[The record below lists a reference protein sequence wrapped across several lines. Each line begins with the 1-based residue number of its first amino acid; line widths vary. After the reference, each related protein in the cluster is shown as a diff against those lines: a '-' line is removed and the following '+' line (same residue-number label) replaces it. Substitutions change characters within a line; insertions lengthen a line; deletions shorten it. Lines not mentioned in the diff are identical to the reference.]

1 MARPQASPRPLVTPV
16 HSADTLAGDAPDLR
30 PRWLRWLG
38 AAHQAGVHGRRVRAL
53 AGAIAP
59 LVASDQS
66 MLDVGCGDGRLTA
79 LLAQQNPGLRVSG
92 LDVLVRPD
100 AAIEVQPF
108 DGLHLPVPDKS
119 VDCVLLVDVLHHA
132 DDPLALLAEAVRV
145 ARRSVVIKDHRQ
157 SRPAARATLRL
168 MDWVGN
174 RAHGVALPY
183 NYWTMPQWHAAWRQ
197 LGLTPAHLQTRLGMY
212 PWPASW
218 LFETG
223 LHFLARLAP
232 PR

>member
-1 MARPQASPRPLVTPV
+1 MHAANS
-16 HSADTLAGDAPDLR
+16 LAGASPDLR

-38 AAHQAGVHGRRVRAL
+38 AAHHVGVHGRRVRAL
-53 AGAIAP
+53 ASAIGP

-66 MLDVGCGDGRLTA
+66 LLDVGCGDGRLTA
-79 LLAQQNPGLRVSG
+79 LLAQQNPGLRASG
-92 LDVLVRPD
+92 LDVLVRPG
-100 AAIEVQPF
+100 AAIDVQPF

-145 ARRSVVIKDHRQ
+145 ARCGVVIKDHRQ

-197 LGLTPAHLQTRLGMY
+197 LGVTPAHFQTRLGMY
-212 PWPASW
+212 PWPAGW

-223 LHFLARLAP
+223 LHFLTRLTP
-232 PR
+232 PP